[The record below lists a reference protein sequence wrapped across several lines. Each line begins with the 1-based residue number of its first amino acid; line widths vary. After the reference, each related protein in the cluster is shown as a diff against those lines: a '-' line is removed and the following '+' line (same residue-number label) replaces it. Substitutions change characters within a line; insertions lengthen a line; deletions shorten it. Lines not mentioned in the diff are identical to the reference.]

1 MWFIATVHPQPNFCA
16 IDGSIIEHDDVK
28 INWVTEATW
37 EEDGHIFKVGPSSP
51 FINDAQQAI
60 SALYDAGVKGYPNK
74 IVAKNSLKPYLTEAL
89 NI

>member
-1 MWFIATVHPQPNFCA
+1 VSLLSLLIKF
-16 IDGSIIEHDDVK
+16 DGSIIEHDDVK

-74 IVAKNSLKPYLTEAL
+74 IAAKKFTNTLPHGRFKDLAP
-89 NI
+89 